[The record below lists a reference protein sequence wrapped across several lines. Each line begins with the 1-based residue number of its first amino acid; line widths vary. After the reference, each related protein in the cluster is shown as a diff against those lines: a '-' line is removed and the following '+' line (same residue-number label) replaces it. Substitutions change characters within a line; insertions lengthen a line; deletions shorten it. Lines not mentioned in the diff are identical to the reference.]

1 MKTGSNYL
9 LFLVHSGL
17 SGDLASQY
25 YVTGADAGIYLA
37 AATAKAKVQ
46 TGTATEQ
53 DISGGTFNRVNND
66 SGDNLPA
73 TLTVDEVP
81 AS

>member
-1 MKTGSNYL
+1 MTG
-9 LFLVHSGL
+9 V
-17 SGDLASQY
+17 
-25 YVTGADAGIYLA
+25 DAGIYLA
-37 AATAKAKVQ
+37 PTTAKAKAQ

-53 DISGGTFNRVNND
+53 DISGETFSRVNSD

-81 AS
+81 AAS